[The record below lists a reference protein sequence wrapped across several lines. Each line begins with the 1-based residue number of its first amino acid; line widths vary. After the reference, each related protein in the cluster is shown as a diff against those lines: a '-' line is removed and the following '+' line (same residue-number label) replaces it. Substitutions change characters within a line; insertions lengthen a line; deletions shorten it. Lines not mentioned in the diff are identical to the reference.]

1 MLNPLSGPA
10 ELDRDTAEKLSSL
23 WWTLLL
29 AGIVSV
35 IAGILI
41 LTIDWN
47 VEDLALFVSFLFIVK
62 GVFTLATPPVESSD
76 RSWDVFKG
84 VVEIVVG
91 IAFLAWPEPTLLT
104 LAIFIGAWIVV
115 SGLFTI
121 VGAIANRHDVPMWWL
136 FLIFGIVEVPLGIIL
151 LNRPSLTL
159 AIAIAMVGIWAIL
172 VGTLE
177 IVSSFEVKDLPRKLG
192 MSSTPAKATP
202 SAKTGSAKTGTTKTG
217 STKR

>member
-10 ELDRDTAEKLSSL
+10 DIDRETAEKLSQG
-23 WWTLLL
+23 WWLLLL

-35 IAGILI
+35 IAGILV

-47 VEDLALFVSFLFIVK
+47 VEDLALFVAFLFILK
-62 GVFTLATPPVESSD
+62 GVLTLVTPPVESSD

-84 VVEIVVG
+84 VVEIIVG

-104 LAIFIGAWIVV
+104 AAIFIGAWVVV

-121 VGAIANRHDVPMWWL
+121 VGAIANRHDVQLWWL
-136 FLIFGIVEVPLGIIL
+136 FLVFGIIEVPIGIIL

-159 AIAIAMVGIWAIL
+159 ALAIAMIGIWAIL

-177 IVSSFEVKDLPRKLG
+177 ILSSFEVKDLPRKLG
-192 MSSTPAKATP
+192 MVDGSSE
-202 SAKTGSAKTGTTKTG
+202 
-217 STKR
+217 KRAS

>member
-1 MLNPLSGPA
+1 MLNPLSGPQK
-10 ELDRDTAEKLSSL
+10 LDRADAERLSAG
-23 WWTLLL
+23 WWMLLI

-41 LTIDWN
+41 LTIDWT
-47 VEDLALFVSFLFIVK
+47 VEDLAIFVSFLFILR
-62 GVFTLATPPVESSD
+62 GVLNLATPPVESDD
-76 RSWDVFKG
+76 RTWSVVTG
-84 VVEIVVG
+84 VLEILVG

-104 LAIFIGAWIVV
+104 LAIFIGAWVVV

-121 VGAIANRHDVPMWWL
+121 VGAIANRHDVQMWWL
-136 FLIFGIVEVPLGIIL
+136 YLIFGIVEVPLGIVL

-159 AIAIAMVGIWAIL
+159 GIAIAMAGIWAIL

-192 MSSTPAKATP
+192 MKGDGP
-202 SAKTGSAKTGTTKTG
+202 
-217 STKR
+217 

>member
-1 MLNPLSGPA
+1 MLNPLSGPPQ
-10 ELDRDTAEKLSSL
+10 LDRETAEKLSNG
-23 WWTLLL
+23 WWMLLL

-41 LTIDWN
+41 LTIDWT
-47 VEDLALFVSFLFIVK
+47 VEDLAIFVSFLFIVK
-62 GVFTLATPPVESSD
+62 GVFTLATPPVETSD
-76 RSWDVFKG
+76 RSWNVFTG

-104 LAIFIGAWIVV
+104 AAIFIGAWVVV

-121 VGAIANRHDVPMWWL
+121 VGAIANRHDVQMWWL
-136 FLIFGIVEVPLGIIL
+136 YLIFGLIEVPLGIIL

-177 IVSSFEVKDLPRKLG
+177 IVSSFEVRDLPRKLG
-192 MSSTPAKATP
+192 MTD
-202 SAKTGSAKTGTTKTG
+202 GTSRG
-217 STKR
+217 NEQ

>member
-1 MLNPLSGPA
+1 MLNPLSGPPQ
-10 ELDRDTAEKLSSL
+10 LDRATAEKLSRG
-23 WWTLLL
+23 WWMLLV
-29 AGIVSV
+29 AGIISV

-41 LTIDWN
+41 LTIDWT
-47 VEDLALFVSFLFIVK
+47 VEDLAVFVSFLFIVK
-62 GVFTLATPPVESSD
+62 GVLTIATPPVETSD
-76 RSWDVFKG
+76 RSWNFFKG
-84 VVEIVVG
+84 AIEIIVG

-104 LAIFIGAWIVV
+104 AAIFIGAWVVV

-121 VGAIANRHDVPMWWL
+121 IGAIANRHDVQMWWL
-136 FLIFGIVEVPLGIIL
+136 YLIFGVVEVPLGIIL

-192 MSSTPAKATP
+192 MRD
-202 SAKTGSAKTGTTKTG
+202 GS
-217 STKR
+217 

>member
-1 MLNPLSGPA
+1 MLNPLSGPPQ
-10 ELDRDTAEKLSSL
+10 LDRETAEKLSNG
-23 WWTLLL
+23 WWMLLL

-41 LTIDWN
+41 LTIDWT
-47 VEDLALFVSFLFIVK
+47 VEDLAIFVSFLFIVK
-62 GVFTLATPPVESSD
+62 GVFTLATPPVETSD
-76 RSWDVFKG
+76 RSWNVFTG

-104 LAIFIGAWIVV
+104 AAIFIGAWVVV

-121 VGAIANRHDVPMWWL
+121 VGAIANRHDVQMWWL
-136 FLIFGIVEVPLGIIL
+136 YLIFGIIEVPLGIIL
-151 LNRPSLTL
+151 LNRPGLTL

-177 IVSSFEVKDLPRKLG
+177 IVSSFEVRDLPRKLG
-192 MSSTPAKATP
+192 MTDGASR
-202 SAKTGSAKTGTTKTG
+202 GNEQ
-217 STKR
+217 

>member
-1 MLNPLSGPA
+1 MPMLNPLSGPPQ
-10 ELDRDTAEKLSSL
+10 LDRATAEKLSSG
-23 WWTLLL
+23 WWMLLV

-41 LTIDWN
+41 LTIDWT
-47 VEDLALFVSFLFIVK
+47 VEDLAIFVSFLFIVK
-62 GVFTLATPPVESSD
+62 GVFTLATPPVETSD
-76 RSWDVFKG
+76 RSWNVFTG
-84 VVEIVVG
+84 VIEIIVG

-104 LAIFIGAWIVV
+104 AAIFIGAWVVV

-121 VGAIANRHDVPMWWL
+121 VGAIANRHDVQLWWL
-136 FLIFGIVEVPLGIIL
+136 YLIFGIIEVPLGIIL

-192 MSSTPAKATP
+192 M
-202 SAKTGSAKTGTTKTG
+202 TGDDS
-217 STKR
+217 